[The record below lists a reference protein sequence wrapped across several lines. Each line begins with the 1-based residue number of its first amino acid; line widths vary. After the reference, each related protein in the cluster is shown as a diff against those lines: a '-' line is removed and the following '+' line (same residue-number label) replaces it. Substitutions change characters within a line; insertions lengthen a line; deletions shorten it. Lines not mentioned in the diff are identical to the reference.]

1 MKTMKPVKLFSC
13 LRAVHQRGQILNLL
27 TGLLF
32 LIKWVLVLFMALF
45 AIDWL
50 IHIFMPGRVIS
61 LGLLIST
68 ALYRGWRNGWQYFRL
83 LSFSHSALKV
93 ENHYNDLKSLLVT
106 GVQLYTH
113 KVPSGTSA
121 SMAELSIKRADEV
134 VEKIQA
140 SAVVPYKKL
149 HKPALISVLLCALIC
164 VMAYINTPVLM
175 AGIARIFTPWRAV
188 TYPTRTYIEL
198 ADKDISVKEGDP
210 VQIRA
215 HLKGEIP
222 ASARLS
228 LRTGKGKPR
237 KRKLEVV
244 DATCEYNM
252 AAAFRSFDYSIRAGD
267 ADSDWH
273 TVNVIS
279 SPRVAKTR
287 IYLVYP
293 EYMQKEPETMEA
305 MTLAVSEGTSIEWKL
320 QLDTPVSSA
329 TFKIEGGEPLSLE
342 LSDDGLTLQ
351 HKIEAS
357 ASGAYSFAWV
367 EKKHNFSFSSA
378 KHYLQV
384 TPDQPPQIEISSPSK
399 NLFATV
405 GRKLQIAYRGRDDH
419 GIGEANII
427 YRQNNA
433 AEKEVPFASEM
444 SEGRSVQQIDWDYR
458 EALKNLNVGDSVTF
472 AIEVSD
478 LYPPPDGPHIVR
490 SESRRVSFLSREDY
504 LLKVSQQKERL
515 LAQLRTVYRQERAAY
530 DVIRSLDPVD
540 DAFEQICFLES
551 SRQDILTERIITLN
565 TNIRV
570 LLDDLIANN
579 ITDEAE
585 FSGLK
590 KMQTSLEAIS
600 RDQISQAA
608 LQLRDLG
615 PSVNSDAHDVA
626 KTAETINTA
635 ARELGSLVLQLGV
648 NQAMEVFARELHVIA
663 QTQSALRLKTLESQG
678 ETSALSA
685 RQVQL
690 AKWLNRL
697 LTELSGNRDY
707 SKSPLII
714 VRLSRMV
721 KDLRNAGIEP
731 SMLRVAELLTIEK
744 RAEAALLQGE
754 IISSIFELECNIRVG
769 SEYEALLN
777 ARDIFSSCITDL
789 HRIALENE
797 QLSAEQFKTRQ
808 VEIGDQLAG
817 LYRSVRLLIMPFIPA
832 SLPYLLDDKPAEI
845 PMAEEMMVSA
855 QGSLQSA
862 IELNKAGKRVLS
874 GSQQKNTAD
883 VFVKLN
889 QVIETRLEE
898 ITRTARYTG
907 NFGASLEQSTH
918 IRELLASQMRLT
930 EKTEDAEYDETSGVY
945 LAPSQLHLSQEV
957 LKVRNSMERKNRNQS
972 SANKLV
978 APMLKMMQD
987 ASDAMVK
994 AHPALEA
1001 NKLGDALAHQDIA
1014 LNTLQKAI
1022 SFSSHEASGWL
1033 GLANLLMTT
1042 EGVALPARFMK
1053 DIVAEQRDLI
1063 GETKRSTPESRKQL
1077 LAVQQNLGRAVYDV
1091 SMLMEGT
1098 GSALDFEQAMI
1109 FAGSDMGLSA
1119 LKLESGE
1126 IPAAMR
1132 AQAQASE
1139 SVADLNNQIDTSEQ
1153 QFYYFVTVLEFLQE
1167 MHTDAVVTQ
1176 GNLNKLHDALE
1187 HAEDKNNQI
1196 YLKRLRVVQLESKTL
1211 GDLLFSATGREDYT
1225 RAQQLLIRAV
1235 KALEAGQR
1243 EASLAEMNSAG
1254 EKLNQNLLELRE
1266 LIANI
1271 GFIPDVLPMEASPE
1285 YNVMLDMVSLLIHQR
1300 NLSIRIYK
1308 GKADE
1313 LVDFVSALN
1322 EIEDNAA
1329 ELLQG
1334 TLQHAFMVA
1343 SHKFITEALNHLKS
1357 GAPIEA
1363 YKKLQ
1368 HSEIVLRQ
1376 CILEYALYY
1385 IEIKR
1390 PHGGKKT
1397 KKGKSGIVNM
1407 FKMSNKLKAAYDKD
1421 WGGVEGE
1428 DPKSGRAEWEVLGRR
1443 DRAALNENF
1452 VRELPLEYREFL
1464 KNYYER
1470 LTQ

>member
-1 MKTMKPVKLFSC
+1 METMKPVKLFSC
-13 LRAVHQRGQILNLL
+13 LSAVHQRGQILNLL
-27 TGLLF
+27 TGLLA
-32 LIKWVLVLFMALF
+32 LITWVLVFFLAVF
-45 AIDWL
+45 AVDWL
-50 IHIFMPGRVIS
+50 IHIFMPGRVII
-61 LGLLIST
+61 LALLIGT
-68 ALYRGWRNGWQYFRL
+68 ALYRGWRNGWQYFRI
-83 LSFSHSALKV
+83 LSFAHSALKV
-93 ENHYNDLKSLLVT
+93 ENHYNNLESLLVT
-106 GVQLYTH
+106 GVQLYAH
-113 KVPSGTSA
+113 KASSGTSE
-121 SMAELSIKRADEV
+121 SMAELSIKRADEAV
-134 VEKIQA
+134 VTLKA
-140 SAVVPYKKL
+140 RAVVPYKKL
-149 HKPALISVLLCALIC
+149 HKPAFISALLCALIC

-175 AGIARIFTPWRAV
+175 AGIARVFTPWRAV

-210 VQIRA
+210 VQILA
-215 HLKGEIP
+215 HIKGEIP
-222 ASARLS
+222 GSARLS

-244 DATCEYNM
+244 NATCKYKM

-287 IYLVYP
+287 IRLVYP
-293 EYMQKEPETMEA
+293 EYMKRAPETMEA
-305 MTLAVSEGTSIEWKL
+305 MTLAVAEGTGIEWKL
-320 QLDTPVSSA
+320 QLDSPVSSA
-329 TFKIEGGEPLSLE
+329 TFKIEGGEPVLLE
-342 LSDDGLTLQ
+342 LSDDGLTLR
-351 HKIEAS
+351 HKMEAS

-384 TPDQPPQIEISSPSK
+384 APDQPPRIEISSPQK

-405 GRKLQIAYRGRDDH
+405 GRKLEIAYRGRDDH
-419 GIGEANII
+419 GIGNAKII

-433 AEKEVPFASEM
+433 AEREVPFASKM

-458 EALKNLNVGDSVTF
+458 EVLKELNVGDSVTF

-490 SESRRVSFLSREDY
+490 SEFRRVSFLSREDY
-504 LLKVSQQKERL
+504 LLKVSEQKERL
-515 LAQLRTVYRQERAAY
+515 LSQLRTVYRQERAAY
-530 DVIRSLDPVD
+530 DVIRNLDPAD

-565 TNIRV
+565 TSIRA

-590 KMQTSLEAIS
+590 KLQTSLEEIS
-600 RDQISQAA
+600 RNHISQAA
-608 LQLRDLG
+608 SQLRDLG
-615 PSVNSDAHDVA
+615 PSVNSDAQDVA
-626 KTAETINTA
+626 KTADTINTA

-678 ETSALSA
+678 ETSTLST

-690 AKWLNRL
+690 AKWLKRL

-721 KDLRNAGIEP
+721 KDLRNAGIDP
-731 SMLRVAELLTIEK
+731 SMLLVAELLESEK

-754 IISSIFELECNIRVG
+754 IISSIFELECKIRVG

-777 ARDIFSSCITDL
+777 ARDIFSSCINEL
-789 HRIALENE
+789 NRIALDNE
-797 QLSAEQFKTRQ
+797 PLTAEQFKTRR
-808 VEIGDQLAG
+808 VEIRDQLAG
-817 LYRSVRLLIMPFIPA
+817 LYRSVRLLIMPFITAP
-832 SLPYLLDDKPAEI
+832 LPDLLDDKPAEI
-845 PMAEEMMVSA
+845 PLAEEMMVSA

-862 IELNKAGKRVLS
+862 IESIKAGKRALS

-883 VFVKLN
+883 AFVKLN

-898 ITRTARYTG
+898 ITRTSRYAG

-945 LAPSQLHLSQEV
+945 LAPSQLHLSKEV
-957 LKVRNSMERKNRNQS
+957 LRVRSSMERKNRNKS
-972 SANKLV
+972 SSNKMV

-987 ASDAMVK
+987 ASDAMIK

-1063 GETKRSTPESRKQL
+1063 GETKQSTPESRKQL
-1077 LAVQQNLGRAVYDV
+1077 LAVQQNLGRAVFDV

-1132 AQAQASE
+1132 AQAQAAE
-1139 SVADLNNQIDTSEQ
+1139 SVADLNNQINTSEK

-1167 MHTDAVVTQ
+1167 MHTDGVVTHSK
-1176 GNLNKLHDALE
+1176 LNKLRDNLE
-1187 HAEDKNNQI
+1187 SAEDNNNQI
-1196 YLKRLRVVQLESKTL
+1196 YLERLRAVQLESKTIS
-1211 GDLLFSATGREDYT
+1211 DLLFSATGREDYT
-1225 RAQQLLIRAV
+1225 KAQQSLIRAV
-1235 KALEAGQR
+1235 KELDAGQR
-1243 EASLAEMNSAG
+1243 EASLAEMSSAG
-1254 EKLNQNLLELRE
+1254 DLLNQNLEELRE

-1271 GFIPDVLPMEASPE
+1271 GFIPDVLPMEAPPE

-1300 NLSIRIYK
+1300 DLSIRIYK
-1308 GKADE
+1308 DKADE
-1313 LVDFVSALN
+1313 LTDYVSALN
-1322 EIEDNAA
+1322 EIEESAG
-1329 ELLQG
+1329 ELTQSTG
-1334 TLQHAFMVA
+1334 EHAFMVG
-1343 SHKFITEALNHLKS
+1343 SHKFITEALSHLKN

-1368 HSEIVLRQ
+1368 HSETLLRQ

-1390 PHGGKKT
+1390 PRGGKKK

-1407 FKMSNKLKAAYDKD
+1407 FKMSNKLKSAYDKN

-1428 DPKSGRAEWEVLGRR
+1428 DPRSGRAEWEVLGRR